1 MLYIN
6 WKKPDLIR
14 YTLYEAHSSPIKQI
28 TSLNSPNKQ
37 VIPLSEPSLTHY
49 KFAFCCESGIVSYWG
64 LNSEKPI
71 KIFNFKE
78 KINAVFIIVATR
90 TINDAISQLTM
101 NYDAVTREAAIIVAV
116 RNILMRID
124 FYSGTNERIISEEK
138 SRQWYAGLQ
147 LRNRY
152 PGRMLNNF
160 KHIDPFLQKIV
171 ETLKNK
177 KKTMG
182 ELWKGTNQTQFP
194 SA

>member
-1 MLYIN
+1 
-6 WKKPDLIR
+6 
-14 YTLYEAHSSPIKQI
+14 
-28 TSLNSPNKQ
+28 
-37 VIPLSEPSLTHY
+37 
-49 KFAFCCESGIVSYWG
+49 
-64 LNSEKPI
+64 
-71 KIFNFKE
+71 
-78 KINAVFIIVATR
+78 
-90 TINDAISQLTM
+90 M

-171 ETLKNK
+171 GTLKNK

-194 SA
+194 SALQ